1 PGTPVP
7 LPTQAPPGART
18 ENLAP
23 AGPVPPP
30 STFAP
35 GLPPGPPAPP
45 GPGNQLPAPFIN
57 PGGAGGSGVTG
68 GSQN

>member
-1 PGTPVP
+1 T
-7 LPTQAPPGART
+7 
-18 ENLAP
+18 
-23 AGPVPPP
+23 PPP

-45 GPGNQLPAPFIN
+45 GPGPQLPDPYIN
-57 PGGAGGSGVTG
+57 PGGTGGSGVTG

>member
-1 PGTPVP
+1 
-7 LPTQAPPGART
+7 
-18 ENLAP
+18 NLAP

-57 PGGAGGSGVTG
+57 PGGTGGSGAAGG